1 MAVCA
6 EASQLCHG
14 MRISL
19 KEKSKIF
26 KTFTMLSQIGISM
39 MVPIFLCVWLGSF
52 LDEKFGTAFLFPIF
66 LILGFLSAI
75 RNVYIL
81 TRTFYA
87 KDKAREDAELAYIE
101 NLKQE
106 GRKKAKEQEKQKDEV

>member
-39 MVPIFLCVWLGSF
+39 MVPVFLCVWLGSF
-52 LDEKFGTAFLFPIF
+52 LDEKFGTAFLFPVF

-106 GRKKAKEQEKQKDEV
+106 GRQKAEEQEKQKGKV

>member
-39 MVPIFLCVWLGSF
+39 MVPVFLCVWVGSF
-52 LDEKFGTAFLFPIF
+52 LDEKFGTSFLFPVF

-87 KDKAREDAELAYIE
+87 GDKAKEDAELAYIE
-101 NLKQE
+101 NLKKE
-106 GRKKAKEQEKQKDEV
+106 GRQKAEEQEKQKGKV

>member
-26 KTFTMLSQIGISM
+26 KTFTMLLQIGISM
-39 MVPIFLCVWLGSF
+39 MVPIFLCVGLGSF

-106 GRKKAKEQEKQKDEV
+106 GRKKAKEQEKQKGKV

>member
-1 MAVCA
+1 
-6 EASQLCHG
+6 
-14 MRISL
+14 
-19 KEKSKIF
+19 
-26 KTFTMLSQIGISM
+26 MLSQIGISM
-39 MVPIFLCVWLGSF
+39 MVPVFLCVWFGSF

-75 RNVYIL
+75 RNVYQL

-87 KDKAREDAELAYIE
+87 KDKAKEDAELAYIE

-106 GRKKAKEQEKQKDEV
+106 GKKKAEEQKEQKHEI

>member
-1 MAVCA
+1 M
-6 EASQLCHG
+6 G
-14 MRISL
+14 IDL
-19 KEKSKIF
+19 KEKSKLF

-39 MVPIFLCVWLGSF
+39 MVPVFLCVWFGSF
-52 LDEKFGTAFLFPIF
+52 LDEKFGTSFLFPIF

-101 NLKQE
+101 NLKKE
-106 GRKKAKEQEKQKDEV
+106 GRQKAEEQKHEV

>member
-1 MAVCA
+1 
-6 EASQLCHG
+6 
-14 MRISL
+14 MRTDL
-19 KEKSKIF
+19 KEKSKLF

-39 MVPIFLCVWLGSF
+39 MVPVFLCVWLGSF
-52 LDEKFGTAFLFPIF
+52 LDEKFGTSFLFPIF

-81 TRTFYA
+81 TRTFYV

-106 GRKKAKEQEKQKDEV
+106 GKKKAEEQKQRKEEV

>member
-6 EASQLCHG
+6 EASQLCYG
-14 MRISL
+14 MGISL
-19 KEKSKIF
+19 KEKSKLF

-39 MVPIFLCVWLGSF
+39 MVPVFLCVWLGSV

-101 NLKQE
+101 NLKKE
-106 GRKKAKEQEKQKDEV
+106 GRQKAEEQKHEV

>member
-1 MAVCA
+1 
-6 EASQLCHG
+6 
-14 MRISL
+14 
-19 KEKSKIF
+19 
-26 KTFTMLSQIGISM
+26 MLSQIGISM
-39 MVPIFLCVWLGSF
+39 MVPVFLCVWFGAF

-87 KDKAREDAELAYIE
+87 KDKAKEDAELAYIE
-101 NLKQE
+101 NLKKE
-106 GRKKAKEQEKQKDEV
+106 GRRKAEEQEKQRGNV

>member
-1 MAVCA
+1 M
-6 EASQLCHG
+6 
-14 MRISL
+14 
-19 KEKSKIF
+19 KERSKLF

-39 MVPIFLCVWLGSF
+39 MVPVFLCVWFGSF
-52 LDEKFGTAFLFPIF
+52 LDEKFGTAFLFPVF

-101 NLKQE
+101 NLKKE
-106 GRKKAKEQEKQKDEV
+106 GRKKAEQQQKDEE

>member
-1 MAVCA
+1 
-6 EASQLCHG
+6 
-14 MRISL
+14 
-19 KEKSKIF
+19 
-26 KTFTMLSQIGISM
+26 MLSQIGISM
-39 MVPIFLCVWLGSF
+39 MVPVFLCVWFGSF
-52 LDEKFGTAFLFPIF
+52 LEEKFGTAFLFPVF

-101 NLKQE
+101 NLKKE
-106 GRKKAKEQEKQKDEV
+106 GRKKAEQQQKDEE

>member
-39 MVPIFLCVWLGSF
+39 MVPVFLCVWLGSF
-52 LDEKFGTAFLFPIF
+52 LDEKFGTAFLFPVF

-101 NLKQE
+101 NLKRE

>member
-39 MVPIFLCVWLGSF
+39 MVPVFLCVWFGSF
-52 LDEKFGTAFLFPIF
+52 LDEKFGTAFLFPVF
-66 LILGFLSAI
+66 LVLGFLSAI

-101 NLKQE
+101 NLKKE
-106 GRKKAKEQEKQKDEV
+106 GRQKAEEQKHEV

>member
-1 MAVCA
+1 M
-6 EASQLCHG
+6 
-14 MRISL
+14 
-19 KEKSKIF
+19 KERSKLF

-39 MVPIFLCVWLGSF
+39 MVPVFLCVWFGSF
-52 LDEKFGTAFLFPIF
+52 LEEKFGTAFLFPVF

-101 NLKQE
+101 NLKKE
-106 GRKKAKEQEKQKDEV
+106 GRKKAEQQQKDEE